1 MSHRIVD
8 RPIDPSEVE
17 RQVREA
23 GYGGVALFLGVVRER
38 SDDERPVTGLSYEA
52 FAPMALQ
59 SFEEIAAEARRR
71 FGDVRIAIAH
81 RIGELRVGEIAVVV
95 AAGAPHR
102 AAAFDACEYAIDEL
116 KRRAPIWKKEQ
127 YADGS
132 AQWRENAGT
141 GGPEGHATP

>member
-1 MSHRIVD
+1 MSYRIAD
-8 RPIDPSEVE
+8 RPIDPSEIE
-17 RQVREA
+17 REVSAA
-23 GYGGVALFLGVVRER
+23 GYGGVAVFLGLVRER

-52 FAPMALQ
+52 FVPMALH
-59 SFEEIAAEARRR
+59 SFEEIATEARRR

-81 RIGELRVGEIAVVV
+81 RVGELRVGEIAVVV

-116 KRRAPIWKKEQ
+116 KRRTPIWKKEH

-132 AQWRENAGT
+132 AEWRENAST
-141 GGPEGHATP
+141 DGPKGRSNK